1 MFRYLILL
9 LIISPLSV
17 NAQPL
22 SDWKPDQ
29 VGPNSY
35 VIHGPLGRPSV
46 ENHGFMNNPGF
57 ILTANGVVVIDPGGS
72 LQIGAMVLSKI
83 KILTSNPVIAVINT
97 HIHGDHWLGN
107 HAIRN
112 AYPAVPIYGHQNML
126 DMIKAGEGE
135 TWRKTMLNLTK
146 GATKGTQVIG
156 PNISVTGSQQLEI
169 DELAI
174 NLLFHP
180 KAHSNSDLMVEVPSE
195 DLLFLGDNVLS
206 GRLGQMTH
214 ATFKGSIEAIDLAL
228 QSSVKRFVPGHG
240 QTADKSI
247 VKTYRQYLVTIRE
260 QVALLLDDGLSDF
273 EMKPLIR
280 KAVASYANWVG
291 FEGEFGRHISLAYLE
306 VEEEMF

>member
-214 ATFKGSIEAIDLAL
+214 ATSK
-228 QSSVKRFVPGHG
+228 
-240 QTADKSI
+240 
-247 VKTYRQYLVTIRE
+247 
-260 QVALLLDDGLSDF
+260 
-273 EMKPLIR
+273 
-280 KAVASYANWVG
+280 
-291 FEGEFGRHISLAYLE
+291 
-306 VEEEMF
+306 